1 MASVPCHYLR
11 LRPLLPSRFFPEVPD
26 DGSMEDAACFIK
38 VMLLAGAIVSCHYLL
53 SCLLLL
59 FGGIMRGCHTLF
71 VPWLVAHALILV
83 MLSMSAAAEVNEE
96 EKNVPC
102 GRIFIFFMCVS
113 GRRGC
118 WIFLRVPRRVVPC
131 RRHPFGHRGVGGR
144 SRHLARGQEDGRR
157 GREAKLLQEA
167 MKVSIADEEA
177 KKYCTG
183 NLRAR
188 VKILPS
194 KKKSHS
200 I

>member
-96 EKNVPC
+96 EKKVPLRTNFYFFHMCFRPAWLLDLSTCPPPGGSLPPPPFWPSWC
-102 GRIFIFFMCVS
+102 GWALS
-113 GRRGC
+113 SLG
-118 WIFLRVPRRVVPC
+118 
-131 RRHPFGHRGVGGR
+131 
-144 SRHLARGQEDGRR
+144 SR
-157 GREAKLLQEA
+157 
-167 MKVSIADEEA
+167 
-177 KKYCTG
+177 
-183 NLRAR
+183 
-188 VKILPS
+188 
-194 KKKSHS
+194 
-200 I
+200 